1 MVITPLKFVVKY
13 EPPLIGLLYKKNKN
27 METVKDTTKS
37 DWVIFLISLA
47 GMIALLAYAD
57 EWFWLALPFVLTYF
71 VKALKFM

>member
-1 MVITPLKFVVKY
+1 LVKKNHWYFPYFVLPLQ
-13 EPPLIGLLYKKNKN
+13 KNKN

-47 GMIALLAYAD
+47 GMIALLAFAD

>member
-1 MVITPLKFVVKY
+1 MFKKPLVFS
-13 EPPLIGLLYKKNKN
+13 LFRFTFTKKNKN

-47 GMIALLAYAD
+47 GMIALLAFAD

>member
-1 MVITPLKFVVKY
+1 
-13 EPPLIGLLYKKNKN
+13 
-27 METVKDTTKS
+27 METVKDTTKM

-71 VKALKFM
+71 VKALKFMSYSTYILYPFFLIF

>member
-1 MVITPLKFVVKY
+1 MFKKPLVFS
-13 EPPLIGLLYKKNKN
+13 LFRFTFTIKNKN

-37 DWVIFLISLA
+37 DWVIFLVSLA

>member
-1 MVITPLKFVVKY
+1 LFKKPLVFS
-13 EPPLIGLLYKKNKN
+13 LFRFTFTKKNKN

-47 GMIALLAYAD
+47 GMIALLAFAD

>member
-1 MVITPLKFVVKY
+1 MFKKPLVFS
-13 EPPLIGLLYKKNKN
+13 LFRFTFTIKNKN

-37 DWVIFLISLA
+37 DWVIFLVSLA
-47 GMIALLAYAD
+47 GMIALLAFAD

>member
-1 MVITPLKFVVKY
+1 
-13 EPPLIGLLYKKNKN
+13 

-47 GMIALLAYAD
+47 GMIALLVYAD

-71 VKALKFM
+71 V

>member
-1 MVITPLKFVVKY
+1 
-13 EPPLIGLLYKKNKN
+13 

-37 DWVIFLISLA
+37 DWVIFMISLA
-47 GMIALLAYAD
+47 GMIALLAFAD

>member
-1 MVITPLKFVVKY
+1 
-13 EPPLIGLLYKKNKN
+13 